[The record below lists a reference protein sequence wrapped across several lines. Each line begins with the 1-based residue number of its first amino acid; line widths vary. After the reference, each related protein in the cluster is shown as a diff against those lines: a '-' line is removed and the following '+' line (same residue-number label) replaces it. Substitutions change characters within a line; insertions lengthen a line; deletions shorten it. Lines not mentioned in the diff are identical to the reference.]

1 MVAQK
6 APIESIITVEP
17 VPEDGP
23 DVFRSVSGLHDQKN
37 ARSVFGGILISHA
50 IGAASQTVPPEY
62 VVCSSKSSF
71 IRPAAGEETI
81 KYAVE
86 RTADTRG
93 FSTRLV
99 RAYQG
104 PEKLLLYL
112 STITFQNKKSS
123 APRNILTYGLP
134 PPDLGGI
141 KPDDIPRASL
151 PQIMHW
157 STKQDFPVH
166 DRNYL
171 KYREPC
177 DWRPCEFTVVD
188 EPTEFRMYGFVRSP
202 EISTNSP
209 GMHMAAIGYLSDS
222 YIIGPSL
229 YANMSKVGRMIE
241 NVAMAVSLNHSVVF
255 HDFDARADQW
265 MVCERKSSWGGDG
278 RVLTHQRIWNVETGC
293 LVISCTQEGIARI
306 KDASFKL

>member
-1 MVAQK
+1 MAARK

-23 DVFRSVSGLHDQKN
+23 EVFQSVSGLHDQKN

-50 IGAASQTVPPEY
+50 IGAANQTVPPEY

-93 FSTRLV
+93 YHPP
-99 RAYQG
+99 RARIPG
-104 PEKLLLYL
+104 AREAA
-112 STITFQNKKSS
+112 SSKKSS
-123 APRNILTYGLP
+123 ATRNILTYGLP

-141 KPDDIPRASL
+141 KPDDIARASL
-151 PQIMHW
+151 PQIIHW

-171 KYREPC
+171 KFREPC
-177 DWRPCEFTVVD
+177 DWRPREFTAL
-188 EPTEFRMYGFVRSP
+188 TSLRNSGY
-202 EISTNSP
+202 SP
-209 GMHMAAIGYLSDS
+209 GMHMAAIGYISDS

-255 HDFDARADQW
+255 HDFDAKADQW

-278 RVLTHQRIWNVETGC
+278 RVLTHQRIWNVETGG

-306 KDASFKL
+306 KDGSFKL